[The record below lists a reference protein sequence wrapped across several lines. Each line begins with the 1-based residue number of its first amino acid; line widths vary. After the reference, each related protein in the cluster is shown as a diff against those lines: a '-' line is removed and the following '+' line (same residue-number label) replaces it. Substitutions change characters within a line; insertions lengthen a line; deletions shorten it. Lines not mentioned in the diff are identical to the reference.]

1 MNMMT
6 GIEILAEYT
15 AGGTPMAAIVVFT
28 MLAVIGLIIFLA
40 GCICGDDVVPGAGC
54 IVIAISI
61 TMLFLIN
68 FTAEPEHTR
77 YKVTISDDVKLVEF
91 LERYEI
97 LDTEGEIY
105 TIREVIP
112 DA

>member
-1 MNMMT
+1 MT
-6 GIEILAEYT
+6 GINILAEYT
-15 AGGTPMAAIVVFT
+15 AGGLPEVA
-28 MLAVIGLIIFLA
+28 LAVLGSMVIGSLIVALCLTADDLPGGVVASGFAA
-40 GCICGDDVVPGAGC
+40 GLLVVIIG
-54 IVIAISI
+54 ISI
-61 TMLFLIN
+61 N
-68 FTAEPEHTR
+68 AEPEHTC

-91 LERYEI
+91 LEKYEI

>member
-1 MNMMT
+1 MT
-6 GIEILAEYT
+6 GINILAEYT
-15 AGGTPMAAIVVFT
+15 AGGMPVGAVVTLGLLSLFGLTVGVLLTIDDSPGKAIAFGFATGFAVV
-28 MLAVIGLIIFLA
+28 
-40 GCICGDDVVPGAGC
+40 
-54 IVIAISI
+54 AIS
-61 TMLFLIN
+61 LGVS
-68 FTAEPEHTR
+68 AEPEHTC

-91 LERYEI
+91 LEQYEI

>member
-1 MNMMT
+1 MT

-15 AGGTPMAAIVVFT
+15 AGGMPVGAVVTLSLLSVFGLFVSVLLTIDDSPGKVITFGFAAGFAVF
-28 MLAVIGLIIFLA
+28 
-40 GCICGDDVVPGAGC
+40 
-54 IVIAISI
+54 AIS
-61 TMLFLIN
+61 LVVS
-68 FTAEPEHTR
+68 AEPEHTR

-91 LERYEI
+91 LEQYEI

-105 TIREVIP
+105 TIREVTP

>member
-1 MNMMT
+1 MT
-6 GIEILAEYT
+6 GINILAEYT
-15 AGGTPMAAIVVFT
+15 AGGLPDVAIAVLSLAMMGCLIVAFCLTADDLPGGVVASGFAAGFLVV
-28 MLAVIGLIIFLA
+28 I
-40 GCICGDDVVPGAGC
+40 
-54 IVIAISI
+54 ISI
-61 TMLFLIN
+61 CIN
-68 FTAEPEHTR
+68 AEPDHTR
-77 YKVTISDDVKLVEF
+77 YKVTITEDVKLVEF

>member
-1 MNMMT
+1 MT
-6 GIEILAEYT
+6 GINILAEYT
-15 AGGTPMAAIVVFT
+15 AGGTPVAG
-28 MLAVIGLIIFLA
+28 AVIVLGLIIFIVGIA
-40 GCICGDDVVPGAGC
+40 WEWDDDVTGVGGLLFV
-54 IVIAISI
+54 ISLVLLLIAI
-61 TMLFLIN
+61 FN
-68 FTAEPEHTR
+68 AEPEHTR
-77 YKVTISDDVKLVEF
+77 YKVTISDEVNLVEF

>member
-1 MNMMT
+1 MT
-6 GIEILAEYT
+6 GINVLAEYT
-15 AGGTPMAAIVVFT
+15 AGGTPVAG
-28 MLAVIGLIIFLA
+28 AVISSILTVLGFIIFIVGIA
-40 GCICGDDVVPGAGC
+40 WEWDDDVTGVGGLLFV
-54 IVIAISI
+54 ISLVLLLIAI
-61 TMLFLIN
+61 FN
-68 FTAEPEHTR
+68 AEPEHTR
-77 YKVTISDDVKLVEF
+77 YKVTISDEVNLVEF

>member
-1 MNMMT
+1 MT

-15 AGGTPMAAIVVFT
+15 EGGMPVGAVVTLSLLSVFGLFVSVLLIIDDSPGKAIMFG
-28 MLAVIGLIIFLA
+28 LATGFAIFAIGL
-40 GCICGDDVVPGAGC
+40 GV
-54 IVIAISI
+54 S
-61 TMLFLIN
+61 
-68 FTAEPEHTR
+68 AEPEHTR

-91 LERYEI
+91 LEQYEI

>member
-1 MNMMT
+1 MT
-6 GIEILAEYT
+6 GVNILAEYT
-15 AGGTPMAAIVVFT
+15 AGGMPVGAVVTLVLLSGFGLIVSFLLTLDDSPGKAITFGLATGFAIV
-28 MLAVIGLIIFLA
+28 
-40 GCICGDDVVPGAGC
+40 
-54 IVIAISI
+54 AIS
-61 TMLFLIN
+61 LGVS
-68 FTAEPEHTR
+68 AEPEHTR
-77 YKVTISDDVKLVEF
+77 YKVTITEDVKLVEF

>member
-1 MNMMT
+1 MT

-15 AGGTPMAAIVVFT
+15 EGGMPVEGNVVFAV
-28 MLAVIGLIIFLA
+28 LAVIGLIMLIA
-40 GCICGDDVVPGAGC
+40 GCIRGDDAIPGAGC
-54 IVIAISI
+54 TVTVVSLA
-61 TMLFLIN
+61 MLFLIN

>member
-1 MNMMT
+1 MNLMP
-6 GIEILAEYT
+6 GINILAEYT
-15 AGGTPMAAIVVFT
+15 AGGLPDVAI
-28 MLAVIGLIIFLA
+28 AVLSLMMIWCLIVALY
-40 GCICGDDVVPGAGC
+40 
-54 IVIAISI
+54 
-61 TMLFLIN
+61 L
-68 FTAEPEHTR
+68 TAENLPGGIVAYVLATGLFVIIINMSINAEPDHTR
-77 YKVTISDDVKLVEF
+77 YKVTISEDVKLVEF

>member
-1 MNMMT
+1 MT
-6 GIEILAEYT
+6 GINILAEYT
-15 AGGTPMAAIVVFT
+15 AGGVPVGAVVT
-28 MLAVIGLIIFLA
+28 LGLLSVVGLIVSVLLTI
-40 GCICGDDVVPGAGC
+40 DDSPGK
-54 IVIAISI
+54 AITFGFATGFAVFEIS
-61 TMLFLIN
+61 LGVS
-68 FTAEPEHTR
+68 AEPEHTR

-91 LERYEI
+91 LEQYEI